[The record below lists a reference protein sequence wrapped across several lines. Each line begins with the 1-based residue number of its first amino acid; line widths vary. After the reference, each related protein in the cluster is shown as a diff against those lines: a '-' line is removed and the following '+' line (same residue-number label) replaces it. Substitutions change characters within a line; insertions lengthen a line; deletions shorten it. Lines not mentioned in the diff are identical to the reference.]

1 MNWREQVEE
10 ALRGRDKRDTRDKS
24 PPSGAIS
31 GPNVPNVPN
40 VPSVPSVPTNPAKL
54 LREWEAGLT
63 PLDPGEAP
71 DGFEGREYW
80 QLWLDACWLFEA
92 HGRYAALNGWD
103 TQALFGVFVGY
114 PAAGGLA
121 QQLRGSRQLVFDG
134 PRAVYR
140 QWGVSCPI
148 NIGIARGLPAI
159 WEIGND
165 ATRQAT
171 LGGD

>member
-1 MNWREQVEE
+1 MSWREQVEE
-10 ALRGRDKRDTRDKS
+10 ALRDRDKRDTRDKS
-24 PPSGAIS
+24 PPPCPIS
-31 GPNVPNVPN
+31 VPNVPN
-40 VPSVPSVPTNPAKL
+40 VPSVPTNPSKL

-63 PLDPGEAP
+63 SLDPEEAP

-80 QLWLDACWLFEA
+80 QLWLDACWLFET

-103 TQALFGVFVGY
+103 TQAVFGVFVGY

-140 QWGVSCPI
+140 RLGVPASI
-148 NIGIARGLPAI
+148 NVGIARGLPPLWDI
-159 WEIGND
+159 CG
-165 ATRQAT
+165 
-171 LGGD
+171 